1 MEQFHKFNELT
12 NYPVIIA
19 QLNVSL
25 CSSCIS
31 SCKPI
36 YRIKLSSSL
45 WLASF
50 CWITFII
57 SQSPL
62 CLVLQNKHIFFVFR
76 CYTVQVSYRIQW
88 SRVQKGCVT
97 KHCDLGLS
105 GCLQVWPGA
114 GGIINASSMICT
126 SWSIW
131 HWPNKNR
138 TNLRP
143 HRPKW
148 KDVCSISHTRIEIP
162 TSGSWRWQK

>member
-1 MEQFHKFNELT
+1 MTGILLLVYLYN
-12 NYPVIIA
+12 PVP
-19 QLNVSL
+19 SL
-25 CSSCIS
+25 SRL
-31 SCKPI
+31 PQQT
-36 YRIKLSSSL
+36 Y
-45 WLASF
+45 F
-50 CWITFII
+50 Y
-57 SQSPL
+57 
-62 CLVLQNKHIFFVFR
+62 VFR

-114 GGIINASSMICT
+114 GGITHASSMICT

-131 HWPNKNR
+131 HWPNKHR

-148 KDVCSISHTRIEIP
+148 KEVCSTSHTRTERP
-162 TSGSWRWQK
+162 TSGSGRGHKSDIISNVRKMKWSRAGHINRLKDDRWTSSVTTWRP